1 MFIKLGIIGTFLILG
16 GLMFSTEISTLFPNT
31 SASLLDSLKSDMNY
45 LNDKVSGSAEERLDT
60 SIDKIVGNVSD
71 KVSEGITET
80 GDKLVEEVNGTISE
94 GITAT
99 GDNLKNGILQSY
111 ESSQEIITDEIF
123 NLDLIKNML
132 N

>member
-1 MFIKLGIIGTFLILG
+1 MLIKLGIIGTFLILG

-31 SASLLDSLKSDMNY
+31 STSLLDSLKSDMNY
-45 LNDKVSGSAEERLDT
+45 LNEKVSGSAEERLDT
-60 SIDKIVGNVSD
+60 SIDKIIGNVSD
-71 KVSEGITET
+71 KVYEGITAT
-80 GDKLVEEVNGTISE
+80 GDKLEEEVNGTISE